1 MGAQSRQGQKG
12 RAGPASGVCA
22 VQAAANLWEKARGA
36 VAGEGAGSLKI
47 TAIDWTCG
55 GLVPRAD
62 LEIQA
67 HGIQA

>member
-1 MGAQSRQGQKG
+1 MPSLG
-12 RAGPASGVCA
+12 RARKGGQALLRAS
-22 VQAAANLWEKARGA
+22 VQFKLLPISGRRPGGQGS
-36 VAGEGAGSLKI
+36 GEGAGSLKI
-47 TAIDWTCG
+47 TAIDWTCS